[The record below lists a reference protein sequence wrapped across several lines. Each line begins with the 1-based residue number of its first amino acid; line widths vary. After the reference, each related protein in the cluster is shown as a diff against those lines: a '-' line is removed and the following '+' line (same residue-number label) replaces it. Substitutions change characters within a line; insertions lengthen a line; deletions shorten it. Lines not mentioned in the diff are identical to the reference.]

1 MYKQLVTFINDHNI
15 LFDYQFDFRAKH
27 FTYMPICILHDY
39 ITDNLISNHK
49 TVGIYLDLAR
59 AFDTVNI
66 NILLQKLNLYGIA
79 DNALDFITSYL
90 SNRTHKVKFHD
101 IISGS
106 RDVTCGVPQGSV
118 LGPLLFLLYIND
130 LHNVCPIAK
139 FLLFADDTA
148 IFYSASSKSVLEEKV
163 ISHSQRYYHGY
174 IVTGFHC
181 RYRKHITR
189 YMPMMIPVKILA
201 FLWVAMNLVMLSR

>member
-1 MYKQLVTFINDHNI
+1 MGGGGIICPPPPPDGVILRPPSSARVNLCITTNTFPSSLKAAVITPVYKGGSRTQFGSYRPISVLPVISKVLETIMYKQLVTFINDHNI
-15 LFDYQFDFRAKH
+15 LFDYQFGFRAKH
-27 FTYMPICILHDY
+27 STYMPICILHDY

-79 DNALDFITSYL
+79 GNALDFITSYL
-90 SNRTHKVKFHD
+90 SNRTHKVKFND

-118 LGPLLFLLYIND
+118 LGPLLFLLYAYFI
-130 LHNVCPIAK
+130 PKGI
-139 FLLFADDTA
+139 
-148 IFYSASSKSVLEEKV
+148 IM
-163 ISHSQRYYHGY
+163 
-174 IVTGFHC
+174 VT
-181 RYRKHITR
+181 
-189 YMPMMIPVKILA
+189 
-201 FLWVAMNLVMLSR
+201 